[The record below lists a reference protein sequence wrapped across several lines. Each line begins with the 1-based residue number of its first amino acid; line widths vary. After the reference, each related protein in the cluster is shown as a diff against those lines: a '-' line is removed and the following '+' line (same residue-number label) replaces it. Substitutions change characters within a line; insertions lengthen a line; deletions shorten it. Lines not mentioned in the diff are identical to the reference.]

1 MIEVLALIAF
11 LIVFAVPAVLL
22 ILLVL
27 ALYHQ
32 ATHDLGPDAAGDPHN
47 GQSNNPE
54 KPDA

>member
-1 MIEVLALIAF
+1 VIEVLALIAF

-32 ATHDLGPDAAGDPHN
+32 ATHDLGPDAAGEPHN

-54 KPDA
+54 KPDV